1 MSLRRKSK
9 QKTDV
14 DLLDEIK
21 YLTSELRIMSSMC
34 LEETALAD
42 LMHQT
47 IVNILNKLPVDW
59 RMEILPEIKHAV
71 LYYENRRDGEEDDL
85 DDW

>member
-1 MSLRRKSK
+1 
-9 QKTDV
+9 
-14 DLLDEIK
+14 
-21 YLTSELRIMSSMC
+21 MC

-71 LYYENRRDGEEDDL
+71 LYYENRRDGIEDDS